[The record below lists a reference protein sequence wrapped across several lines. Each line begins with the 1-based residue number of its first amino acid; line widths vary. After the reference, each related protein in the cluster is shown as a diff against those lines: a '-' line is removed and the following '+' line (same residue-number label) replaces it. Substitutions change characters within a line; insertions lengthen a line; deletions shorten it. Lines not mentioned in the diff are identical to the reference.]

1 VEYLQ
6 VYPNLADFVN
16 SSATSRA
23 NGYLA
28 GYGIPEMLAEGIKRL
43 GLSQSGKEYQQKS
56 VSR

>member
-1 VEYLQ
+1 M
-6 VYPNLADFVN
+6 N
-16 SSATSRA
+16 SSATSQA

-28 GYGIPEMLAEGIKRL
+28 GYGTPEMLAEGIKRL